1 MDPITHA
8 LFAGLSA
15 KVITPHQTKTG
26 NSCRNKDTLITAAIA
41 GAFPDIDYLSFW
53 INPLIFIAEWHR
65 SITHSL
71 FMAPIWGIFLTGI
84 ILVVVPRL
92 RGSTKLVLFYSIVG
106 IVSHILLDIL
116 TVYGT
121 EIYYPFSD
129 RLISLATTF
138 VIDPYLTIIIA
149 ISLLISLNKRS
160 RSIAITGTALI
171 LVYVTFQWQLKQD
184 AIQIAVNHGANQIE
198 TNSDTFALPQPFS
211 PFHWRVIVRSKNE
224 YSTALLDISGFSE
237 KLETEHK
244 RNNWLEMISAYKS
257 PTDLHWEHYSLFGS
271 DVDQYP
277 LVNEV
282 WRHDDF
288 GLFRQFAV
296 FPILYRVDE
305 MDQETCVW
313 FTDLRFLI
321 STMLPSFRYG
331 MCRDNRN
338 NSWQLYRLRRF
349 TKNTRQRIKP
359 G

>member
-26 NSCRNKDTLITAAIA
+26 NSRRNKDTLIIAAIA

-53 INPLIFIAEWHR
+53 INPLTFIAEWHR

-92 RGSTKLVLFYSIVG
+92 HGSAKLVLFYSFLG
-106 IVSHILLDIL
+106 IVSHIFLDIL

-129 RLISLATTF
+129 RLVSLATTF
-138 VIDPYLTIIIA
+138 VIDPYLTIIIS
-149 ISLLISLNKRS
+149 ITLLISLNKRS
-160 RSIAITGTALI
+160 RSVAITGIALI

-184 AIQIAVNHGANQIE
+184 AMQIAVNHGANHIE

-211 PFHWRVIVRSKNE
+211 PFHWRVIVTSKNE

-237 KLETEHK
+237 KLGTEHK
-244 RNNWLEMISAYKS
+244 INNWLGMISAYKS
-257 PTDLHWEHYSLFGS
+257 PTELHWEHYSLFGS
-271 DVDQYP
+271 DVDQYL

-282 WRHDDF
+282 WRHNDF

-321 STMLPSFRYG
+321 STMPPSFRYG
-331 MCRDNRN
+331 MCRDNRSK
-338 NSWQLYRLRRF
+338 SWQLHRLRRF

>member
-1 MDPITHA
+1 MDTITHA
-8 LFAGLSA
+8 LFGGLSA
-15 KVITPHQTKTG
+15 KIISPHQTKTG
-26 NSCRNKDTLITAAIA
+26 DSCRNKDTLIITAVAA
-41 GAFPDIDYLSFW
+41 AFPDIDYLSFW
-53 INPLIFIAEWHR
+53 INPLIFISEWHR

-92 RGSTKLVLFYSIVG
+92 RDSAKLVLCYSIVG

-121 EIYYPFSD
+121 EIFYPFSD

-138 VIDPYLTIIIA
+138 VIDPYLTFIIVIT
-149 ISLLISLNKRS
+149 LLISLNMHS
-160 RSIAITGTALI
+160 RSVAITGIALV
-171 LVYVTFQWQLKQD
+171 LVYVIFQWQLKQD
-184 AIQIAVNHGANQIE
+184 AIQIATNSGASQTV
-198 TNSDTFALPQPFS
+198 TNSDIVALPQPLS
-211 PFHWRVIVRSKNE
+211 PLHWRVIVRSKNE
-224 YSTALLDISGFSE
+224 YSTALLDISGISE

-244 RNNWLEMISAYKS
+244 GNHWLGVISAYKS
-257 PTDLHWEHYSLFGS
+257 PTDLHWEHYSLYGA

-277 LVNEV
+277 LANEV
-282 WRHDDF
+282 WWHDDF

-305 MDQETCVW
+305 MGQGTCVW
-313 FTDLRFLI
+313 FTDLRFHI

-331 MCRDNRN
+331 MCRNNRN
-338 NSWQLYRLRRF
+338 NSWQLHRLRRF
-349 TKNTRQRIKP
+349 TKNTRQRINP

>member
-15 KVITPHQTKTG
+15 KVITPHQTKIG
-26 NSCRNKDTLITAAIA
+26 NSCRNKDTLIIAAVA
-41 GAFPDIDYLSFW
+41 GVFPDIDYLSFW
-53 INPLIFIAEWHR
+53 INPLTFIAEWHR

-84 ILVVVPRL
+84 ILVAVPRL
-92 RGSTKLVLFYSIVG
+92 RGSAKLVLFYSIVG

-138 VIDPYLTIIIA
+138 VMDPYLTIIIA
-149 ISLLISLNKRS
+149 ITLLISLNMRS
-160 RSIAITGTALI
+160 RSVAITGTALI

-184 AIQIAVNHGANQIE
+184 AMQIAINHGTHHIE

-224 YSTALLDISGFSE
+224 YTTALLDTSGFSE
-237 KLETEHK
+237 KLETEYK
-244 RNNWLEMISAYKS
+244 RNYWLGMISAYKS

-288 GLFRQFAV
+288 ALFRQFAE

-305 MDQETCVW
+305 VDQETCVW

-321 STMLPSFRYG
+321 STMPPSFRYG

-349 TKNTRQRIKP
+349 TKNTRQRINP

>member
-1 MDPITHA
+1 MDTITHA

-15 KVITPHQTKTG
+15 KVITLHQTKTE
-26 NSCRNKDTLITAAIA
+26 NSCQNKDTLIIAAIA
-41 GAFPDIDYLSFW
+41 AAFPDIDYLSFW
-53 INPLIFIAEWHR
+53 VNPLIFIAEWHR

-71 FMAPIWGIFLTGI
+71 FMAPIWGIILTGI
-84 ILVVVPRL
+84 ILIVVPRL
-92 RGSTKLVLFYSIVG
+92 RSSAKLVLFYSIVG

-121 EIYYPFSD
+121 EIFYPFSD

-149 ISLLISLNKRS
+149 ITLLISLKIHS
-160 RSIAITGTALI
+160 RSAAITGIALVLI
-171 LVYVTFQWQLKQD
+171 YVTFQWQLKQD
-184 AIQIAVNHGANQIE
+184 AIQIVVNHGASQIE
-198 TNSDTFALPQPFS
+198 TNSDTIALPQPFS

-224 YSTALLDISGFSE
+224 YSTALLDISGISE

-244 RNNWLEMISAYKS
+244 KNHWLGVISAYKS
-257 PTDLHWEHYSLFGS
+257 PTDLQWEHYSLYGS
-271 DVDQYP
+271 EVDQYP
-277 LVNEV
+277 LTNEV
-282 WRHDDF
+282 WQHDGF

-305 MDQETCVW
+305 MDHETCVW
-313 FTDLRFLI
+313 FTDLRFHI

-338 NSWQLYRLRRF
+338 NSWQLHRLRRF
-349 TKNTRQRIKP
+349 TENTRQRINP

>member
-1 MDPITHA
+1 MDTITHA

-15 KVITPHQTKTG
+15 KVVTPHQTKTE
-26 NSCRNKDTLITAAIA
+26 NSCQNKDTLIIAAIA
-41 GAFPDIDYLSFW
+41 ATFPDIDYLSFW
-53 INPLIFIAEWHR
+53 INPLSFIAEWHR

-71 FMAPIWGIFLTGI
+71 FMAPIWGIFLTAI

-92 RGSTKLVLFYSIVG
+92 RGSARLVFLYSIVG

-121 EIYYPFSD
+121 EIFYPFSEW
-129 RLISLATTF
+129 LISLTTTF

-149 ISLLISLNKRS
+149 ISLLISLKIHS
-160 RSIAITGTALI
+160 RSIAITGIALV
-171 LVYVTFQWQLKQD
+171 LVYVTFQWHLKQT
-184 AIQIAVNHGANQIE
+184 AIQIAVNHGASQIE

-211 PFHWRVIVRSKNE
+211 PFHWRIIVRNKNE
-224 YSTALLDISGFSE
+224 YSTALLDISGMSK
-237 KLETEHK
+237 KLETGHK
-244 RNNWLEMISAYKS
+244 RNRWLAMVSAYKS
-257 PTDLHWEHYSLFGS
+257 PTDLHWEHYSLYGS

-277 LVNEV
+277 SVNEV
-282 WRHDDF
+282 WWHDDF

-305 MDQETCVW
+305 IDQETCVW
-313 FTDLRFLI
+313 FTDLRYLI

-331 MCRDNRN
+331 MCRDNLN
-338 NSWQLYRLRRF
+338 NSWQLHRLRRF
-349 TKNTRQRIKP
+349 SESTRQKINP

>member
-26 NSCRNKDTLITAAIA
+26 NSCQNKDTLIIAAIA
-41 GAFPDIDYLSFW
+41 GVFPDIDYLSFW

-84 ILVVVPRL
+84 ILVVALRL
-92 RGSTKLVLFYSIVG
+92 RGSAKFVFFYSIVG

-116 TVYGT
+116 TVFGT

-129 RLISLATTF
+129 RLISFATTF
-138 VIDPYLTIIIA
+138 VMDPYLTIIIA
-149 ISLLISLNKRS
+149 IPLLISLNMRS
-160 RSIAITGTALI
+160 RSIAITGI
-171 LVYVTFQWQLKQD
+171 VFVLVYVTFQWQLKQD
-184 AIQIAVNHGANQIE
+184 AIQIAVNHRAHHIE
-198 TNSDTFALPQPFS
+198 TNSDTIALPQPFS
-211 PFHWRVIVRSKNE
+211 PFHWRIIVRNKNE

-237 KLETEHK
+237 KLETEHQ
-244 RNNWLEMISAYKS
+244 RNNWLGMISAYKS

-282 WRHDDF
+282 WRHNDF
-288 GLFRQFAV
+288 GLFRQFAE
-296 FPILYRVDE
+296 FPILFRVDE

-321 STMLPSFRYG
+321 STMPPSFRYG

-349 TKNTRQRIKP
+349 TKNTRQRINP